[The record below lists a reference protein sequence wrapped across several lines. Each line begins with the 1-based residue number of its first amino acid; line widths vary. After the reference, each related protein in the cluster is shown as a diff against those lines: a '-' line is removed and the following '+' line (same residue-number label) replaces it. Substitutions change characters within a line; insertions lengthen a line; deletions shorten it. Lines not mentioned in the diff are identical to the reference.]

1 MTRSHD
7 DRAGTGADRGGAI
20 LPAITLSSVPFCPRL
35 QRAKVALAARG
46 GICTE
51 QDAPDVWPMPEGY
64 PRMVL
69 RHPDGSETLHL
80 RSIPMIEAIEALFPA
95 HPLYPHDPA
104 AKAADQALMRLG
116 RGLQLRLSDVTHA
129 ADSVA
134 HDMAVFRLTSR
145 LRLIEGVLAEEFPRV
160 HLDNPGVVFAPT
172 LWRIRL
178 LDREA
183 GTFLLHGLPRLT
195 DWAEMLSAEPALR
208 IALGHAAEAVY
219 LSRVRARNTVLMA
232 EADRALWARWPNGP
246 A

>member
-1 MTRSHD
+1 MQSHENVA
-7 DRAGTGADRGGAI
+7 AGPG
-20 LPAITLSSVPFCPRL
+20 LPRITLSSVPFCPRL
-35 QRAKVALAARG
+35 QRTKLALAMRG
-46 GICTE
+46 AIWSE
-51 QDAPDVWPMPEGY
+51 EDAPDLWPMPEGY

-69 RHPDGSETLHL
+69 QFPDGQEQVYL

-95 HPLYPHDPA
+95 HPLYPQDQA

-145 LRLIEGVLAEEFPRV
+145 LRQIEAVLAQDAPRMG
-160 HLDNPGVVFAPT
+160 LDNPGVVFAPT

-178 LDREA
+178 LDLKV
-183 GTFLLHGLPRLT
+183 GTFLLHGLPCLT
-195 DWAEMLSAEPALR
+195 DWAARLADHPALQV
-208 IALGHAAEAVY
+208 ALGPDAEAVY
-219 LSRVRARNTVLMA
+219 LARIRARNVVLMA
-232 EADRALWARWPNGP
+232 EADRALWASWPNGP